1 MTAKVKDILR
11 NRGISKLYTISPFIT
26 VYDAVKVMGENNI
39 GSLLVLDELGNL
51 AGILTERDYARKIV
65 LKGKRSTDTL
75 VSEIMTTADKIV
87 SITEETTIEG
97 CMQKMS
103 GRKIR
108 HLPVLK
114 NGKPVAVISIGDVVS
129 TIIKEQQFTIEA
141 MSNYIQGVNL

>member
-1 MTAKVKDILR
+1 MTA
-11 NRGISKLYTISPFIT
+11 SYTVMKGLI
-26 VYDAVKVMGENNI
+26 VY
-39 GSLLVLDELGNL
+39 SLLIPLLRRISFTL